1 MNVFSFLLT
10 NIKTIIT
17 SIGAFILYFVLQKN
31 KKLKVEKEILQNNLD
46 DQLKIN
52 KIQERVLNECKDI
65 DNLDSD
71 ERIKRLQQYKQN

>member
-1 MNVFSFLLT
+1 MFSFLLT

>member
-1 MNVFSFLLT
+1 MNMFSFLLT